1 MGRKMTGKRKE
12 DDASWMMKAINSV
25 KTLWFAL
32 VIGFSGMAWASDVY
46 HSQYLKVSV
55 YHASELR
62 KERRDLINEIA
73 DLEIDLE
80 NSINP
85 LESKGIRKKLI
96 RKKAQIRNLKV
107 H

>member
-1 MGRKMTGKRKE
+1 MNDKRKE
-12 DDASWMMKAINSV
+12 DHISWIMKIINNV

-32 VIGFSGMAWASDVY
+32 VIGFSGMAWASDIY
-46 HSQYLKVSV
+46 HSQYLKVEV

-62 KERRDLINEIA
+62 KEIRDLVNEIA

-80 NSINP
+80 NSVVP
-85 LESKGIRKKLI
+85 LERKGIRKKLI

-107 H
+107 R

>member
-1 MGRKMTGKRKE
+1 MPTNRKDGDMG
-12 DDASWMMKAINSV
+12 WVMKTANNI

-32 VIGFSGMAWASDVY
+32 VIGFSGMAWASDIY

-80 NSINP
+80 NSIIP

>member
-1 MGRKMTGKRKE
+1 MPTNRK
-12 DDASWMMKAINSV
+12 DDKASWLMKIINDP

-32 VIGFSGMAWASDVY
+32 AVGFSGMAWASDVY

-62 KERRDLINEIA
+62 KEIKDLVNEIA

-80 NSINP
+80 NSITP
-85 LESKGIRKKLI
+85 LERKGIRKKLI
-96 RKKAQIRNLKV
+96 RKKAQIRNLR
-107 H
+107 